1 MITYQK
7 GDMFEADVE
16 ALVNTVNTVGA
27 MGKGLALLFKNKF
40 PANNE
45 MYVNGCR
52 NNEVKTGEMFVVGVT
67 GRGNLRYIVNF
78 PTKEHWRYPSQMV
91 WIEEGLID
99 LRRFIIDNNVKSIAI
114 PALGAGLGGLNWPD
128 VKSEIEDK
136 LAGLDAVQIMVF
148 EPL

>member
-40 PANNE
+40 PVNNE

-52 NNEVKTGEMFVVGVT
+52 NNEVKTGEMFVVEVT
-67 GRGNLRYIVNF
+67 GRGTLRYIVNF

-99 LRRFIIDNNVKSIAI
+99 LRRFILDNNVKSIAI
-114 PALGAGLGGLNWPD
+114 PALGAGLGGLSWPA
-128 VKSEIEDK
+128 VKNEIENK
-136 LAGLDAVQIMVF
+136 LADLQDVQIMVF

>member
-40 PANNE
+40 PVNNE

-52 NNEVKTGEMFVVGVT
+52 NSEVKTGEMFVVEIT
-67 GRGNLRYIVNF
+67 GPGTLRYIVNF
-78 PTKEHWRYPSQMV
+78 PTKEHWRNPSQMA

-99 LRRFIIDNNVKSIAI
+99 LRRFILDNNVKSIAI
-114 PALGAGLGGLNWPD
+114 PALGAGLGGLSWPAVKKEIENKLADLQD
-128 VKSEIEDK
+128 VK
-136 LAGLDAVQIMVF
+136 IMVF